1 MSKLPLTNRA
11 DFFEVLERTHLEV
24 EAAVA
29 NGPGIGPMQSIANQ
43 LAAMKSQTAN
53 GRRPTED
60 ERDAIT
66 MGLIAARE
74 FEPVAD
80 ETMGNLVARLHELN
94 GYFREWPDT

>member
-43 LAAMKSQTAN
+43 LVAMKSQTAN

-66 MGLIAARE
+66 IGLIAARE